1 MRTGPILQTAL
12 RKLRVSVAFVF
23 AVAFLS
29 PAIAGPEPLPSQP
42 MKTAVLEAKVAQP
55 SWNGDLG
62 VNFVTAFI
70 AFGILQENQGVIAEP
85 FFDLYHTIFQS
96 DGSISKVT
104 LGLQLWSSVHSE
116 ETLAQP
122 GSAVPGLYEFDY
134 YVPLAITIAKRTTI
148 TISYIEYTFPNGAF
162 DTARGVQVNV
172 AYDDTDVLGAFALHP
187 HILALYNFEGIFGIA
202 KSHAWYG
209 EFGITPGF
217 VFAKEGRYPLSFS
230 FPLLVGIG
238 DAHFYPGD
246 AYGYFSATGNV
257 SVPLAFLP
265 KSFGAWTANAGFT
278 YYNLGGATAEINA
291 NRDHNAYV
299 GQIGVGLTF

>member
-1 MRTGPILQTAL
+1 
-12 RKLRVSVAFVF
+12 
-23 AVAFLS
+23 
-29 PAIAGPEPLPSQP
+29 
-42 MKTAVLEAKVAQP
+42 
-55 SWNGDLG
+55 
-62 VNFVTAFI
+62 VTAFI

-85 FFDLYHTIFQS
+85 YFDLYHTIFQS
-96 DGSISKVT
+96 EGSVSKVT

-116 ETLAQP
+116 KTLAQP
-122 GSAVPGLYEFDY
+122 GNAVPDWYEFDY
-134 YVPLAITIAKRTTI
+134 YVPLAITIAKNTTV
-148 TISYIEYTFPNGAF
+148 TISYLEYNFPNGAF
-162 DTARGVQVNV
+162 DAARGVQVNV
-172 AYDDTDVLGAFALHP
+172 AYDDGDVLGAFALHP

-209 EFGITPGF
+209 EFGIAPGF
-217 VFAKEGRYPLSFS
+217 VLAKKGTYPLTFS

-278 YYNLGGATAEINA
+278 YYNLGNATAEINA